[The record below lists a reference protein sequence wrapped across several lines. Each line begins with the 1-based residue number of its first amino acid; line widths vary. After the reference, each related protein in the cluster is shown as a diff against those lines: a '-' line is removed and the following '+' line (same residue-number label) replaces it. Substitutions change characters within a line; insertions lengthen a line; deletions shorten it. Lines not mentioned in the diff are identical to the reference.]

1 MIDRLLFKIK
11 GSRHIMIRLVGL
23 YVLQAFLI
31 FGQGLS
37 LAALLTGLWQGHTL
51 LSQVYWL
58 IGFIVCYLLRHGL
71 TEVGNGWL
79 DRYSSVA
86 AQNFRQQLLKKVFEL
101 GPVIVQREG
110 TGNMVTLALDGIKE
124 VENYIQLIYSKVIS
138 MMIIPVLLLIACFWL
153 DWISGVVML
162 LVYPLIVLFMI
173 ILGYAA
179 KAKADRQFAAFQ
191 VLSNHFIDSLR
202 GIDTLKYFG
211 LSKRYSRSIYR
222 SSEQFRKS
230 TMSVIKVAM
239 LSTFALDFFTTLAIA
254 VLAVFLGLRLI
265 NGHLLLF
272 PALAILILAPEYFL
286 PIRNFASDYH
296 ATLNGKNSFHAVLK
310 ILNMPLPK
318 KPVVK
323 LHQWSDNDQLIF
335 DDIKFTYP
343 HEGSEL
349 ANLNLTVK
357 GYQKIGIIGMS
368 GAGKTTLINLLS
380 GFLAPTTGKI
390 NIQGQE
396 VATLDINNW
405 QKQILYIPQTPYIF
419 ADTLKNNIA
428 FYTPDV
434 SEDRI
439 KEAIH
444 VVGLDDLVAEL
455 PQGLL
460 TMIGSGH
467 RALSGGQAQRIA
479 LARAFLDPSRKV
491 MIFDEPTA
499 HLDIETELELK
510 KRMIPLMENRL
521 VFFATHRL
529 HWMKQMDHILVLK
542 NGKLIEQGTYQQLL
556 DKQGYFVELMNQ
568 TKGKETAHG

>member
-1 MIDRLLFKIK
+1 MIK
-11 GSRHIMIRLVGL
+11 LVGL

-31 FGQGLS
+31 LGQGLS
-37 LAALLTGLWQGHTL
+37 LAALLTGLWQGHSL
-51 LSQVYWL
+51 LSQIYGL
-58 IGFIVCYLLRHGL
+58 GGFVACYLLRHGL
-71 TEVGNGWL
+71 TEIGNDWL
-79 DRYSSVA
+79 DKYSANV
-86 AQNFRQQLLKKVFEL
+86 AQNFRQQLLKKVFAL

-124 VENYIQLIYSKVIS
+124 VENYIRLIYSKVIS
-138 MMIIPVLLLIACFWL
+138 MMIIPVIILVVCFWL
-153 DWISGVVML
+153 DWISGIVML

-191 VLSNHFIDSLR
+191 ILSNHFIDSLR

-211 LSKRYSRSIYR
+211 LSKKYSQSIYR
-222 SSEQFRKS
+222 SSERFRKS

-254 VLAVFLGLRLI
+254 ILAVFLGLRLI

-296 ATLNGKNSFHAVLK
+296 ATLNGKNSFHAVRR
-310 ILNMPLPK
+310 ILEMPLPK
-318 KPVVK
+318 KPTVE
-323 LHQWSDNDQLIF
+323 LHQWTGVDELSLETVEF
-335 DDIKFTYP
+335 MYP
-343 HEGSEL
+343 QNGSEL
-349 ANLNLTVK
+349 TNLDLTVK
-357 GYQKIGIIGMS
+357 GNQKIGIIGMS

-380 GFLAPTTGKI
+380 GFLAPTSGQIT
-390 NIQGQE
+390 IQGKK
-396 VATLDINNW
+396 VTTLDIHDW

-428 FYTPDV
+428 FYTPNV
-434 SEDRI
+434 SEDKI

-444 VVGLDDLVAEL
+444 VVGLDNLVAEL
-455 PQGLL
+455 PQGLE

-479 LARAFLDPSRKV
+479 LARAFLDPERRV

-510 KRMIPLMENRL
+510 KRMLPLMENRL

-529 HWMKQMDHILVLK
+529 HWMKQMDYILVLK

-556 DKQGYFVELMNQ
+556 DEHGYFTELMDQ
-568 TKGKETAHG
+568 TRGKEITHE

>member
-1 MIDRLLFKIK
+1 MIK
-11 GSRHIMIRLVGL
+11 LVGL

-31 FGQGLS
+31 LGQGLS
-37 LAALLTGLWQGHTL
+37 LAALLTGLWQGHSL
-51 LSQVYWL
+51 LSQIYGL
-58 IGFIVCYLLRHGL
+58 GGFIVCYLLRHGL
-71 TEVGNGWL
+71 TEIGNDWL
-79 DRYSSVA
+79 DKYSANA
-86 AQNFRQQLLKKVFEL
+86 AQNFRQQLLKKVFAL

-124 VENYIQLIYSKVIS
+124 VENYIRLIYSKVIS
-138 MMIIPVLLLIACFWL
+138 MMIIPVIILVVCFWL
-153 DWISGVVML
+153 DWISGIVML

-191 VLSNHFIDSLR
+191 ILSNHFIDSLR

-211 LSKRYSRSIYR
+211 LSKKYSQSIYR
-222 SSEQFRKS
+222 SSERFRKS

-254 VLAVFLGLRLI
+254 ILAVFLGLRLI

-296 ATLNGKNSFHAVLK
+296 ATLNGKNSFHTVRR
-310 ILNMPLPK
+310 ILEMPLPK
-318 KPVVK
+318 KPNVE
-323 LHQWSDNDQLIF
+323 LHQWTGVDKLSLENVEF
-335 DDIKFTYP
+335 MYP
-343 HEGSEL
+343 QNGSEL
-349 ANLNLTVK
+349 TNLDLTVK
-357 GYQKIGIIGMS
+357 GNQKIGIIGMS

-380 GFLAPTTGKI
+380 GFLAPTSGQIT
-390 NIQGQE
+390 IQGKK
-396 VATLDINNW
+396 VTTLDIHDW

-428 FYTPDV
+428 FYTPNV
-434 SEDRI
+434 SEDKI

-444 VVGLDDLVAEL
+444 VVGLDNLVAEL
-455 PQGLL
+455 PQGLE

-479 LARAFLDPSRKV
+479 LARAFLDPERRV

-510 KRMIPLMENRL
+510 KRMLPLMENRL

-529 HWMKQMDHILVLK
+529 HWMKQMDYILVLK

-556 DKQGYFVELMNQ
+556 DEHGYFTELMDQ
-568 TKGKETAHG
+568 TRGKEITHE

>member
-1 MIDRLLFKIK
+1 MIK
-11 GSRHIMIRLVGL
+11 LVGL

-31 FGQGLS
+31 LGQGLS
-37 LAALLTGLWQGHTL
+37 LAALLTGLWQGHSL
-51 LSQVYWL
+51 PSQLYWL
-58 IGFIVCYLLRHGL
+58 IGFIVCYLFRHGL
-71 TEVGNGWL
+71 TEVGNTWL
-79 DRYSSVA
+79 DQYSRTA
-86 AQNFRQQLLKKVFEL
+86 AQNFRKQLLKKVFEL

-138 MMIIPVLLLIACFWL
+138 MMIIPLIILIVCFCL

-211 LSKRYSRSIYR
+211 LSKKYSRSIYR
-222 SSEQFRKS
+222 SSERFRKS

-254 VLAVFLGLRLI
+254 ILAVFLGLRLI

-296 ATLNGKNSFHAVLK
+296 ATLNGKNSFHAVLR
-310 ILNMPLPK
+310 IINMPLPK
-318 KPVVK
+318 QPNIS
-323 LHQWSDNDQLIF
+323 LHQWQANDQLVLKDVKF
-335 DDIKFTYP
+335 AYPDD
-343 HEGSEL
+343 GSEL
-349 ANLNLTVK
+349 AGLDLTVS
-357 GYQKIGIIGMS
+357 GNQKIGIIGMS

-380 GFLAPTTGKI
+380 GFLAPTSGQI
-390 NIQGQE
+390 NIQKQSVDTLNIKDWQE
-396 VATLDINNW
+396 
-405 QKQILYIPQTPYIF
+405 QILYIPQTPYIF
-419 ADTLKNNIA
+419 ADTLRNNIA
-428 FYTPDV
+428 FYTPNV
-434 SEDRI
+434 SEKKI
-439 KEAIH
+439 KEAVH
-444 VVGLDDLVAEL
+444 VVGLDNLVAEL
-455 PQGLL
+455 PKGLS
-460 TMIGSGH
+460 TMIGNGH

-479 LARAFLDPSRKV
+479 LARAFLDPARKV

-510 KRMIPLMENRL
+510 QRMIPLMKNRL

-529 HWMKQMDHILVLK
+529 HWMKQMDYILVLK
-542 NGKLIEQGTYQQLL
+542 DGKLLEQGTYQQLL
-556 DKQGYFVELMNQ
+556 DQQGYFNELMQQ
-568 TKGKETAHG
+568 TQGKEVAHG

>member
-1 MIDRLLFKIK
+1 MIK
-11 GSRHIMIRLVGL
+11 LVGL

-31 FGQGLS
+31 LGQGLS
-37 LAALLTGLWQGHTL
+37 LAALLTGLWQGHSL
-51 LSQVYWL
+51 LSQIYGL
-58 IGFIVCYLLRHGL
+58 GGFIVCYLLRHGL
-71 TEVGNGWL
+71 TEIGNDWL
-79 DRYSSVA
+79 DKYSANA
-86 AQNFRQQLLKKVFEL
+86 AQNFRQQLLKKVFAL

-124 VENYIQLIYSKVIS
+124 VENYIRLIYSKVIS
-138 MMIIPVLLLIACFWL
+138 MMIIPVIILVVCFWL
-153 DWISGVVML
+153 DWISGIVML

-191 VLSNHFIDSLR
+191 ILSNHFIDSLR

-211 LSKRYSRSIYR
+211 LSKKYSQSIYR
-222 SSEQFRKS
+222 SSEHFRKS

-254 VLAVFLGLRLI
+254 ILAVFLGLRLI

-272 PALAILILAPEYFL
+272 PTLAILILAPEYFL

-296 ATLNGKNSFHAVLK
+296 ATLNGKNSFHAVRQ
-310 ILNMPLPK
+310 ILEMPLPK
-318 KPVVK
+318 KPTVE
-323 LHQWSDNDQLIF
+323 LHQWTGVDGLSFENVEF
-335 DDIKFTYP
+335 MYP
-343 HEGSEL
+343 QNGSEL
-349 ANLNLTVK
+349 TNLDLTVK
-357 GYQKIGIIGMS
+357 GNQKIGIIGMS

-380 GFLAPTTGKI
+380 GFLAPTSGQIT
-390 NIQGQE
+390 IQGKK
-396 VATLDINNW
+396 VTTLDIHDW

-428 FYTPDV
+428 FYTPNV
-434 SEDRI
+434 SEDKI

-455 PQGLL
+455 PQGLG

-479 LARAFLDPSRKV
+479 LARAFLDPERRV

-510 KRMIPLMENRL
+510 KRMLPLMENRL

-529 HWMKQMDHILVLK
+529 HWMKQMDYILVLK

-556 DKQGYFVELMNQ
+556 DEHGYFTELMDQ
-568 TKGKETAHG
+568 TRGKEITHE

>member
-1 MIDRLLFKIK
+1 MIK
-11 GSRHIMIRLVGL
+11 LVGL

-31 FGQGLS
+31 LGQGLS
-37 LAALLTGLWQGHTL
+37 LAALLTGLWQGHSL
-51 LSQVYWL
+51 LSQIYGL
-58 IGFIVCYLLRHGL
+58 GGFIACYLLRHGL
-71 TEVGNGWL
+71 TEIGNDWL
-79 DRYSSVA
+79 DKYSANA
-86 AQNFRQQLLKKVFEL
+86 AQNFRQQLLKKVFAL

-124 VENYIQLIYSKVIS
+124 VENYIRLIYSKVIS
-138 MMIIPVLLLIACFWL
+138 MMIIPVIILVVCFWL
-153 DWISGVVML
+153 DWISGIVML

-191 VLSNHFIDSLR
+191 ILSNHFIDSLR

-211 LSKRYSRSIYR
+211 LSKKYSQSIYR
-222 SSEQFRKS
+222 SSERFRKS

-254 VLAVFLGLRLI
+254 ILAVFLGLRLI

-296 ATLNGKNSFHAVLK
+296 ATLNGKHSFHAVRR
-310 ILNMPLPK
+310 ILEMPLPK
-318 KPVVK
+318 RPTVE
-323 LHQWSDNDQLIF
+323 LHQWTGVDELSLENVEF
-335 DDIKFTYP
+335 MYP
-343 HEGSEL
+343 QNGSEL
-349 ANLNLTVK
+349 TNLDLTVK
-357 GYQKIGIIGMS
+357 GNQKIGIIGMS

-380 GFLAPTTGKI
+380 GFLAPTSGQIT
-390 NIQGQE
+390 IQGKK
-396 VATLDINNW
+396 VTTLDIYDW

-428 FYTPDV
+428 FYTPNV
-434 SEDRI
+434 SEDKI

-444 VVGLDDLVAEL
+444 VVGLDNLVAEL
-455 PQGLL
+455 PQGLG

-479 LARAFLDPSRKV
+479 LARAFLDPERRV

-499 HLDIETELELK
+499 HLDLETELELK
-510 KRMIPLMENRL
+510 KRMLPLMENRL

-529 HWMKQMDHILVLK
+529 HWMKQMDYILVLK

-556 DKQGYFVELMNQ
+556 DEHGYFTELMDQ
-568 TKGKETAHG
+568 TRGKEITHE

>member
-1 MIDRLLFKIK
+1 
-11 GSRHIMIRLVGL
+11 
-23 YVLQAFLI
+23 
-31 FGQGLS
+31 
-37 LAALLTGLWQGHTL
+37 
-51 LSQVYWL
+51 
-58 IGFIVCYLLRHGL
+58 
-71 TEVGNGWL
+71 
-79 DRYSSVA
+79 
-86 AQNFRQQLLKKVFEL
+86 
-101 GPVIVQREG
+101 
-110 TGNMVTLALDGIKE
+110 
-124 VENYIQLIYSKVIS
+124 
-138 MMIIPVLLLIACFWL
+138 
-153 DWISGVVML
+153 
-162 LVYPLIVLFMI
+162 MI

-211 LSKRYSRSIYR
+211 LSKRYSQSIYR

-335 DDIKFTYP
+335 DDVKFTYP

-390 NIQGQE
+390 SIQGQE